1 MTNYEQKLENFMFC
15 DIKGKKNLTILEFGV
30 RDGIST
36 KVFVKQCE
44 ENGGKVYSID
54 VNDCSGI
61 LNSNHWK
68 FIHSRD
74 DNFEYLEKKLPEK
87 FDIIFLDSFH
97 NANHVE
103 KIFYHYFKKLKN
115 GCYFYFDD
123 ISWIPYVKNNFRDN
137 FNCEINNQE
146 TFFRLLQILNNN
158 TDIIDLYFSF
168 VSSGMAK
175 ILKKNDKQLL
185 MPKKI
190 NTRENSIKNILRKII
205 T

>member
-1 MTNYEQKLENFMFC
+1 MTNYEQKLENFMFS

-190 NTRENSIKNILRKII
+190 NSRENSIKNILRKII

>member
-1 MTNYEQKLENFMFC
+1 MTNYEQKLENFMFS
-15 DIKGKKNLTILEFGV
+15 DIREKKNLTILEFGV

>member
-1 MTNYEQKLENFMFC
+1 MDTYKKKLENFML
-15 DIKGKKNLTILEFGV
+15 NELTRIDKPIILEFGV
-30 RDGIST
+30 RKGTST
-36 KVFVKQCE
+36 REFIKICE
-44 ENGGKVYSID
+44 KKNGFLYSID
-54 VNDCSGI
+54 VEDCSNV
-61 LNSNHWK
+61 LKSDKWK
-68 FIHSRD
+68 FFQCRD
-74 DNFEYLEKKLPEK
+74 DQFEFLENKIPQK
-87 FDIIFLDSFH
+87 FDLIYMDSLH
-97 NANHVE
+97 QADHVE
-103 KIFYHYFKKLKN
+103 KILYHYYKKLKVN
-115 GCYFYFDD
+115 AKFVFDD
-123 ISWIPYVKNNFRDN
+123 ISWIPYLSDNYRNN

>member
-30 RDGIST
+30 RNGIST

-61 LNSNHWK
+61 LSSNHWK

-74 DNFEYLEKKLPEK
+74 DDFEYLEKKLPEK

-97 NANHVE
+97 NANHIE
-103 KIFYHYFKKLKN
+103 KIFYHYFKKLKK

-146 TFFRLLQILNNN
+146 TFFRLLQILNSN
-158 TDIIDLYFSF
+158 TDLIDLYFSF

-190 NTRENSIKNILRKII
+190 NSRENSIKNIMRKII

>member
-1 MTNYEQKLENFMFC
+1 MTNYEQKLENFMFS
-15 DIKGKKNLTILEFGV
+15 DIRGKKNLTILEFGV

-103 KIFYHYFKKLKN
+103 K
-115 GCYFYFDD
+115 
-123 ISWIPYVKNNFRDN
+123 
-137 FNCEINNQE
+137 
-146 TFFRLLQILNNN
+146 
-158 TDIIDLYFSF
+158 
-168 VSSGMAK
+168 
-175 ILKKNDKQLL
+175 
-185 MPKKI
+185 
-190 NTRENSIKNILRKII
+190 
-205 T
+205 

>member
-1 MTNYEQKLENFMFC
+1 MTNYEQKLENFMFSE
-15 DIKGKKNLTILEFGV
+15 IRGKKDLTILEFGV

-103 KIFYHYFKKLKN
+103 KIFYHYFKKLKK

-175 ILKKNDKQLL
+175 MLKKNDKQLL

-190 NTRENSIKNILRKII
+190 NSRENSIKNILRKII

>member
-1 MTNYEQKLENFMFC
+1 MTNYEQKLENFMFSE
-15 DIKGKKNLTILEFGV
+15 IRGKKNLTILEFGV
-30 RDGIST
+30 RNGIST

-158 TDIIDLYFSF
+158 TDLIDLYFSF

-175 ILKKNDKQLL
+175 VLKKNDKQLL

-190 NTRENSIKNILRKII
+190 NSRENSIKNILRKII

>member
-30 RDGIST
+30 RNGIST

-61 LNSNHWK
+61 LSSNHWE

-74 DNFEYLEKKLPEK
+74 DDFEYLEKKLPEK
-87 FDIIFLDSFH
+87 FDLIFLDSFH
-97 NANHVE
+97 NANHIE
-103 KIFYHYFKKLKN
+103 KIFYHYFKKLKK

-146 TFFRLLQILNNN
+146 TFFRLLQILNSN
-158 TDIIDLYFSF
+158 TDLIDLYFSF

-175 ILKKNDKQLL
+175 VLKKNDKQLL

-190 NTRENSIKNILRKII
+190 NSRENSIKNIMRKII